1 MPQKPRKIPM
11 RMCVS
16 CREMK
21 PKKELLRVVVPAG
34 SEEHAKAIYDVGGK
48 VSGRGAYL
56 CRDEEC
62 MKKARKIRAVERALS
77 CEIDDATWA
86 MLEKEAVPHAD
97 E

>member
-1 MPQKPRKIPM
+1 MPSKPKKIPM

-21 PKKELLRVVVPAG
+21 PKRELLRIVVPAG
-34 SEEHAKAIYDVGGK
+34 SETQNATLDAGGR

-56 CRDEEC
+56 CRSAEC
-62 MKKARKIRAVERALS
+62 LARAKKSRAVERALS
-77 CEIDDATWA
+77 CEISEATWQL
-86 MLEKEAVPHAD
+86 LESEAQKTH